1 MNRRVLLLEPPYKN
15 KYPPMGLM
23 KLATYFKNC
32 GDNVRFFKGSLKD
45 LALDLFSDE
54 FISQIDSKNFAEYI
68 NSFRQYIKTGK
79 TSFIKDIPDFC
90 DLKRENLLM
99 EYRRRFRENDYI
111 KFDVIAITT
120 LFTFCWK
127 ETIETIN
134 ESKNFLAESGR
145 LLVGGIAA
153 SLVPEEIKRETGITP
168 ICGTLNKAGII
179 DKDNPEIIDSLAL
192 DYSILDEIDYIYPSS
207 DAYFAYMTRGCIRK
221 CPFCAVPILEP
232 DYKNFIS
239 ISAQINLINK
249 KFGAK
254 RDLLL
259 MDNNVLASDKFNEI
273 IDEIK
278 SCGFEKGAMYTPP
291 SDYEIAIKNL
301 RENYNIRA
309 YTRKIINL
317 YDILR
322 EKLSGQERE
331 NFNNY
336 RRKNGLIYPESASV
350 KAILKSD
357 KYFSP
362 LFAKFFRPR
371 KRARHVDFNQGI
383 DARLINDSNMAK
395 LAEINIRP
403 LRIAFDHY
411 EQREIYIRAVKIAVK
426 HGIKSLSNY
435 ILYNFNDKPE
445 ELYYRLLINIDLC
458 EELNADIYSFPMKYH
473 PVRDPKY
480 FRTRDYIGKF
490 WTKKFIRAVQAIINA
505 TKGKIGRGRQFFYEA
520 FGKNINEFYEIL
532 YMPETFIIYRER
544 YKSSL
549 TEEWRKKFYSL
560 NQEQLT
566 EAKSIIESNN
576 FADNIINSVSC
587 DEIKNLLKY
596 YLIERD

>member
-168 ICGTLNKAGII
+168 ICGTLNSAGII

-207 DAYFAYMTRGCIRK
+207 DAYFAYMTRGCIYK
-221 CPFCAVPILEP
+221 KVSIL
-232 DYKNFIS
+232 
-239 ISAQINLINK
+239 
-249 KFGAK
+249 
-254 RDLLL
+254 R
-259 MDNNVLASDKFNEI
+259 
-273 IDEIK
+273 
-278 SCGFEKGAMYTPP
+278 
-291 SDYEIAIKNL
+291 
-301 RENYNIRA
+301 RA
-309 YTRKIINL
+309 Y
-317 YDILR
+317 
-322 EKLSGQERE
+322 S
-331 NFNNY
+331 
-336 RRKNGLIYPESASV
+336 
-350 KAILKSD
+350 
-357 KYFSP
+357 
-362 LFAKFFRPR
+362 
-371 KRARHVDFNQGI
+371 
-383 DARLINDSNMAK
+383 
-395 LAEINIRP
+395 
-403 LRIAFDHY
+403 
-411 EQREIYIRAVKIAVK
+411 
-426 HGIKSLSNY
+426 
-435 ILYNFNDKPE
+435 
-445 ELYYRLLINIDLC
+445 
-458 EELNADIYSFPMKYH
+458 
-473 PVRDPKY
+473 
-480 FRTRDYIGKF
+480 
-490 WTKKFIRAVQAIINA
+490 
-505 TKGKIGRGRQFFYEA
+505 
-520 FGKNINEFYEIL
+520 
-532 YMPETFIIYRER
+532 
-544 YKSSL
+544 
-549 TEEWRKKFYSL
+549 
-560 NQEQLT
+560 
-566 EAKSIIESNN
+566 
-576 FADNIINSVSC
+576 
-587 DEIKNLLKY
+587 
-596 YLIERD
+596 